1 MQNIGFIGLG
11 KMGAVMAPRFLDAG
25 FELTVWNR
33 SAVRAQPLLA
43 AGAALAASPAQVA
56 EAADVVITMLRDD
69 AAAEQVFLGQQG
81 LLATEVAGKL
91 FIEMSTL
98 RPQTARALAMR
109 CADQGAAF
117 IDAPVSGTV
126 GPAKEG
132 KLMALVGGS
141 DADIERAQP
150 VLAVLTRRIVHAG
163 PVGQGAMLKL
173 VLNLPLAV
181 YWQSLAEAA
190 ALGRAGGLDL
200 ATILD
205 AMADSGAAA
214 RVLPA
219 KIPLILKGSD
229 HAAFDVATMEKDA
242 KSILATGADFGVPM
256 PTTSA
261 ALSTYSSAHAA
272 GLGAADAVSII
283 RFLSDQFGHEPES

>member
-1 MQNIGFIGLG
+1 MQKVGFLGLG
-11 KMGAVMAPRFLDAG
+11 KMGAVMAPRFIEAG
-25 FELTVWNR
+25 FPLTVWNR
-33 SAVRAQPLLA
+33 SAEKTEPLAA
-43 AGAALAASPAQVA
+43 AGANVAATPAAVTDQ
-56 EAADVVITMLRDD
+56 ADVVISMLRDD
-69 AAAEQVFLGQQG
+69 AAAEQVFLGDYG
-81 LLATEVAGKL
+81 LLSTKADGRL

-98 RPQTARALAMR
+98 RPATARALASR
-109 CADQGAAF
+109 CTESSAAF

-141 DADIERAQP
+141 AADLKRAQP
-150 VLAVLTRRIVHAG
+150 VLEVLTRRIVHAG

-173 VLNLPLAV
+173 ALNLALAV

-190 ALGRAGGLDL
+190 ALGRAGGLEL

-219 KIPLILKGSD
+219 KIPLILEGSNY
-229 HAAFDVATMEKDA
+229 AAFDVATMEKDA
-242 KSILATGADFGVPM
+242 KSILETGIEFGVPM
-256 PTTSA
+256 PTISA
-261 ALSTYSSAHAA
+261 ALASYASAHAA
-272 GLGAADAVSII
+272 GLGGADAVSIV
-283 RFLSDQFGHEPES
+283 RFLSDKFESRAEQ